1 MRPQMWIVAGPN
13 GSGKTTLS
21 RRYFVGRIPVVNPD
35 EIARGL
41 ASGYAFDARQSLAA
55 GREAIA
61 QREAHVLAMRSFA
74 IETTLTG
81 KGELQFID
89 RAREAGFKV
98 NLVYTGLNSAFLS
111 MLRVTQRVTAGEHAI
126 PLVDI
131 VRRYPRSIENLTL
144 AAKRV
149 DRLLVLDNSSNRR
162 RLILSRDHDR
172 VRYLAAEIPA
182 WAERAL
188 EFRTR
193 SQSM

>member
-13 GSGKTTLS
+13 GSGKTTLT

-41 ASGYAFDARQSLAA
+41 ALSYAFDARQSLAA
-55 GREAIA
+55 GREAIT
-61 QREAHVLAMRSFA
+61 QREAHIAAKRSFA

-81 KGELQFID
+81 KGELQLID

-98 NLVYTGLNSAFLS
+98 NLVYTGLNGAYLS

-126 PLVDI
+126 PLADI

-149 DRLLVLDNSSNRR
+149 DRLLVLDNSSDRR
-162 RLILSRDHDR
+162 RLILSRDQDR
-172 VRYLAAEIPA
+172 VRYLASEIPA

-188 EFRTR
+188 GLCAR
-193 SQSM
+193 SKLM